1 MITLDEAVEIAH
13 RYNRRFDHFAETE
26 KSFILSVNDGLM
38 SAGGLDGP
46 IVIVKEDGSALN
58 FVSALTSGLVG
69 ETIREGDL

>member
-1 MITLDEAVEIAH
+1 MITLNEAVEIAH
-13 RYNRRFDHFAETE
+13 SYNERFDHFAETK
-26 KSFILSVNDGLM
+26 KSFILSVNSDFM
-38 SAGGLDGP
+38 SDGGLDGP

>member
-1 MITLDEAVEIAH
+1 MD
-13 RYNRRFDHFAETE
+13 
-26 KSFILSVNDGLM
+26 
-38 SAGGLDGP
+38 AGGLNSP